1 MKLSYKISAI
11 LGLISLTG
19 CVEEMENAESS
30 EQSAYSE
37 KVSIYFEAGYP
48 LTDPDT
54 KVTLDKENGLKWTG
68 DETATLIFGIDGKNN
83 SNNPTIPSIAP
94 GIFKGEF
101 TVPSGFTMEN
111 LRGIVVPG
119 DNGAYFRGD
128 HQTNKARIR
137 MKSPTSQVQAMNGV
151 PEVKY
156 IPVFAELSESE
167 LIKNEDGS
175 YTIPQKTLW
184 SGNDL
189 VLFNIYG
196 RHADQEQ
203 GEILKSVRIDA
214 NKTITEWTEYNLGS
228 GSSAY
233 NSNATT
239 YAQVSLTEA
248 NTIADKTHENGL
260 KVYMGVVLGGSR
272 TISKVTVTTDKAVY
286 TKAVSKTFAQDNVKY
301 LNIYQ
306 VGLDMSNG
314 YTRQSLTTYSSDGG
328 QTWDQTIP
336 ETFTTLAVKT
346 GTGVNLSEESLTN
359 IKTAMARQSQA
370 VDLDLRQSTYESTV
384 FPAVFGGTADAGCTV
399 IKSIRF
405 PHNVNEIAENAFAYC
420 SSLESVD
427 LTDITTI
434 NTKAFF
440 WSGLKTLDVP
450 KTVTKFP
457 GFLSFGCCTQ
467 LTEIYYDSPT
477 VQYNDANGNRINH
490 TVFAYVNMTD
500 GNQNP
505 IKYKYEESAH
515 PELYPEEPLC
525 TITIG
530 PNVDYLARYMFCY
543 NDNIAK
549 IIFQDK
555 VGSIGNYAFDYM
567 RNVYLFDCRMMP
579 APISSYVSD
588 NYQRSLGQ
596 LAKAAGKSIRILV
609 PTGMADAF
617 KAKYPFKWMVNNGWT
632 IEEDQAEPATLENV
646 RIGSYNIRIQSS
658 SDGDNN
664 WPTRKPITVQS
675 IKDIDFDI
683 FGLQE
688 AQTYH
693 HTYLQETLGDVYGF
707 EWFCPNTGS
716 SKESV
721 GIAYRKSDWSLAQ
734 LNKFYINSDP
744 DTQGKSDTGSS
755 GNYYRGALCGTFIH
769 KKTGTKLF
777 FMSTH
782 GCLNKEPNVNYAYL
796 YPEQEA
802 RFNPDGLPSFFVGDL
817 NARPDW
823 ESSVLFRTYW
833 NDTYLTIDETLR
845 QGCDDTFNGWDSP
858 EGREDRRIDFV
869 YYKGAG
875 VTPTLYKCDNTL
887 YNGKYPSDHWPV
899 YADFTIEPA
908 SASTEVSA
916 E

>member
-1 MKLSYKISAI
+1 MRKFSILLSATVLACTVACVQEMDVPMQTGPEGQKVTISF
-11 LGLISLTG
+11 T
-19 CVEEMENAESS
+19 AE
-30 EQSAYSE
+30 
-37 KVSIYFEAGYP
+37 YP
-48 LTDPDT
+48 GMSPDT
-54 KVTLDKENGLKWTG
+54 KVLLDENEKILKWEG
-68 DETATLIFGIDGKNN
+68 DETATLIFGIDNTNN

-94 GIFKGEF
+94 GVFQGEI
-101 TVPSGFTMEN
+101 TIPSGFTMED
-111 LRGIVVPG
+111 LRGIVVPSG
-119 DNGAYFRGD
+119 NGANFRGN
-128 HQTNKARIR
+128 HGTYKARIR
-137 MKSPTSQVQAMNGV
+137 SYIDNPQTSDGTPDMDQCPFFV
-151 PEVKY
+151 PLTKADIDSVDVNTFKAGTVSLY
-156 IPVFAELSESE
+156 SAA
-167 LIKNEDGS
+167 
-175 YTIPQKTLW
+175 
-184 SGNDL
+184 DL
-189 VLFNIYG
+189 ARYKVYG
-196 RHADQEQ
+196 RHSEMES
-203 GEILKSVRIDA
+203 GEILQSVS
-214 NKTITEWTEYNLGS
+214 ITASGILAGSYEYNISNGGFGTN
-228 GSSAY
+228 GSSKTVTV
-233 NSNATT
+233 NSS
-239 YAQVSLTEA
+239 QGQ
-248 NTIADKTHENGL
+248 TIADKTSEN
-260 KVYMGVVLGGSR
+260 GVVLYQNLLIGGSR
-272 TISKVTVTTDKAVY
+272 TVSTVTVRTDKAVY
-286 TKAVSKTFAQDNVKY
+286 TKSVNKTFSQKNKSVLRVY
-301 LNIYQ
+301 PI
-306 VGLDMSNG
+306 GLDLSSG
-314 YTRQSLTTYSSDGG
+314 FTRESLITYSADNG
-328 QTWDQTIP
+328 QTWEHKIP
-336 ETFTTLAVKT
+336 ETFTTLCVKT

-359 IKTAMARQSQA
+359 IKAAMARQSQA
-370 VDLDLRQSTYESTV
+370 VDLDLRQSTYESSV
-384 FPAVFGGTADAGCTV
+384 FPAVFGGTADDRCTV

-405 PHNVNEIAENAFAYC
+405 PHNVTEVAENAFAYC

-450 KTVTKFP
+450 KTVTQFP

-477 VQYNDANGNRINH
+477 VQYKDANGNRINH
-490 TVFAYVNMTD
+490 TVFAYVNITD

-505 IKYKYEESAH
+505 VKYIYQETDY
-515 PELYPEEPLC
+515 PELYPDEPQC

-555 VGSIGNYAFDYM
+555 VGTIGNYAFDYM
-567 RNVYLFDCRMMP
+567 RNVYLFDCRLMP
-579 APISSYVSD
+579 SPISSYTSN
-588 NYQRSLGQ
+588 NYQRQLGQ
-596 LAKAAGKSIRILV
+596 LAKASGKDLKILV
-609 PTGMADAF
+609 PTGMAESFSAN
-617 KAKYPFKWMVNNGWT
+617 YPFVWMLNNGWN
-632 IEEDQAEPATLENV
+632 IVEDNAEPATLEDV
-646 RIGSYNIRIQSS
+646 RIGTYNIRIQSS

-693 HTYLQETLGDVYGF
+693 HTYLQETLGDIYGF

-721 GIAYRKSDWSLAQ
+721 GIAYKKSEWSLAK

-744 DTQGKSDTGSS
+744 DTQAKCDTGSS

-782 GCLNKEPNVNYAYL
+782 GCLNKEPNNTYAYL

-823 ESSVLFRTYW
+823 DSSVLFRTYW
-833 NDTYLTIDETLR
+833 NDTYLTIDATLR
-845 QGCDDTFNGWDSP
+845 QGCDNTFNGWDSP
-858 EGREDRRIDFV
+858 EGRDDRRIDFV

-887 YNGKYPSDHWPV
+887 YDGKYPSDHWPV

-908 SASTEVSA
+908 STSTEVPT

>member
-1 MKLSYKISAI
+1 MRKFSILLSATVLACTVACVQEMDAPMQTGPEGQKVTISF
-11 LGLISLTG
+11 T
-19 CVEEMENAESS
+19 AE
-30 EQSAYSE
+30 
-37 KVSIYFEAGYP
+37 YP
-48 LTDPDT
+48 GMSPDT
-54 KVTLDKENGLKWTG
+54 KVLLDENEKILKWEG
-68 DETATLIFGIDGKNN
+68 DETATLIFGIDGTNN

-94 GIFKGEF
+94 GVFQGEI
-101 TVPSGFTMEN
+101 TIPSGFTMEN
-111 LRGIVVPG
+111 LCGIVVPSG
-119 DNGAYFRGD
+119 NGANFRGN
-128 HQTNKARIR
+128 HGTYKARIR
-137 MKSPTSQVQAMNGV
+137 SYIDNPQTSDGTPDMDQCPFFV
-151 PEVKY
+151 PLTKADIDSVDVNTFK
-156 IPVFAELSESE
+156 A
-167 LIKNEDGS
+167 GS
-175 YTIPQKTLW
+175 VSLY
-184 SGNDL
+184 SAADL
-189 VLFNIYG
+189 ARYKVYG
-196 RHADQEQ
+196 RHSEMES
-203 GEILKSVRIDA
+203 GEILQSVSITA
-214 NKTITEWTEYNLGS
+214 NGILAGSYEYNISNGGFGTN
-228 GSSAY
+228 GSSKTVTV
-233 NSNATT
+233 NSS
-239 YAQVSLTEA
+239 QGQ
-248 NTIADKTHENGL
+248 TIADKTSED
-260 KVYMGVVLGGSR
+260 GVVLYQNLLLGGSR
-272 TISKVTVTTDKAVY
+272 TVSTVTVRTDKAVY
-286 TKAVSKTFAQDNVKY
+286 TKSVNKTFSQKNKSVLRVY
-301 LNIYQ
+301 PI
-306 VGLDMSNG
+306 GLDLSSG
-314 YTRQSLTTYSSDGG
+314 FTRESLITYSADNG
-328 QTWDQTIP
+328 QTWEHKIP
-336 ETFTTLAVKT
+336 ETFTTLCVKT

-359 IKTAMARQSQA
+359 IKAAMAKQSQA
-370 VDLDLRQSTYESTV
+370 VDLDLRQSTYESSV
-384 FPAVFGGTADAGCTV
+384 FPAVFGGTADDRCTV

-405 PHNVNEIAENAFAYC
+405 PHNVTEVAENAFAYC

-450 KTVTKFP
+450 KTVTQFP

-477 VQYNDANGNRINH
+477 VQYKDANGNRINH
-490 TVFAYVNMTD
+490 TVFAYVNITD

-505 IKYKYEESAH
+505 VKYIYSETDY
-515 PELYPEEPLC
+515 PELYPDEPQC

-555 VGSIGNYAFDYM
+555 VGTIGNYAFDYM
-567 RNVYLFDCRMMP
+567 RNVYLFDCRLMP
-579 APISSYVSD
+579 SPISSYKSD
-588 NYQRSLGQ
+588 NYQRELGQ
-596 LAKAAGKSIRILV
+596 LAKASGKDLKILV
-609 PTGMADAF
+609 PTGMAESFSAN
-617 KAKYPFKWMVNNGWT
+617 YPFVWMLKNGWN
-632 IEEDQAEPATLENV
+632 IVEDNAEPATLEDV
-646 RIGSYNIRIQSS
+646 RIGTYNIRIQSS

-693 HTYLQETLGDVYGF
+693 HTYLQETLGDIYGF

-721 GIAYRKSDWSLAQ
+721 GIAYKKSEWSLAK

-744 DTQGKSDTGSS
+744 DTQAKSDTGSS

-782 GCLNKEPNVNYAYL
+782 GCLNKEPNNTYAYL

-823 ESSVLFRTYW
+823 DSSVLFRTYW

-858 EGREDRRIDFV
+858 EGRADRRIDFV

-887 YNGKYPSDHWPV
+887 YDGKYPSDHWPV

-908 SASTEVSA
+908 SASTEVPT

>member
-1 MKLSYKISAI
+1 MRKFSILLSATVLACTVACVQEMDAPMQTGPEGQKVTISF
-11 LGLISLTG
+11 T
-19 CVEEMENAESS
+19 AE
-30 EQSAYSE
+30 
-37 KVSIYFEAGYP
+37 YP
-48 LTDPDT
+48 GMSPDT
-54 KVTLDKENGLKWTG
+54 KVLLDENEKILKWEG
-68 DETATLIFGIDGKNN
+68 DETATLIFGIDSTNN

-94 GIFKGEF
+94 GVFQGEI
-101 TVPSGFTMEN
+101 TIPSGFTMEN
-111 LRGIVVPG
+111 LRGIVVPSG
-119 DNGAYFRGD
+119 NGGNFRGN
-128 HQTNKARIR
+128 HGTYKARIR
-137 MKSPTSQVQAMNGV
+137 SYIDNPQTSDGTPDMDQC
-151 PEVKY
+151 PF
-156 IPVFAELSESE
+156 FAPLTKADIDSVDVNTF
-167 LIKNEDGS
+167 KAGS
-175 YTIPQKTLW
+175 VSLY
-184 SGNDL
+184 SAADL
-189 VLFNIYG
+189 ARYKVYG
-196 RHADQEQ
+196 RHSEMES
-203 GEILKSVRIDA
+203 GEILQSVSITA
-214 NKTITEWTEYNLGS
+214 NGILAGSYEYNISNGGFGTN
-228 GSSAY
+228 GSSKTVTV
-233 NSNATT
+233 NSS
-239 YAQVSLTEA
+239 QGQ
-248 NTIADKTHENGL
+248 TIADKTSEN
-260 KVYMGVVLGGSR
+260 GVVLYQNLLIGGSR
-272 TISKVTVTTDKAVY
+272 TVSTVTVRTDKAVY
-286 TKAVSKTFAQDNVKY
+286 TKSVNKTFSQKNKSILRVY
-301 LNIYQ
+301 PI
-306 VGLDMSNG
+306 GLDLSSG
-314 YTRQSLTTYSSDGG
+314 FTRESLITYSADNG
-328 QTWDQTIP
+328 QTWEHKIP
-336 ETFTTLAVKT
+336 ETFTTLCVKT
-346 GTGVNLSEESLTN
+346 GTGINLSDDTLAG
-359 IKTAMARQSQA
+359 IKAAMAKQSQA
-370 VDLDLRQSTYESTV
+370 VDLDLRQSTYESSV
-384 FPAVFGGTADAGCTV
+384 FPAVFGGTADDRCTV

-405 PHNVNEIAENAFAYC
+405 PHNVTEVAENAFAYC

-450 KTVTKFP
+450 KTVTQLP

-477 VQYNDANGNRINH
+477 VQYKDANGNRINH
-490 TVFAYVNMTD
+490 TVFAYVNITD
-500 GNQNP
+500 GNHNP
-505 IKYKYEESAH
+505 VKYIYQETDY
-515 PELYPEEPLC
+515 PELYPDEPQC

-555 VGSIGNYAFDYM
+555 VGTIGNYAFDYM
-567 RNVYLFDCRMMP
+567 RNVYLFDCRLMP
-579 APISSYVSD
+579 SPISAYKSD
-588 NYQRSLGQ
+588 NYQRQLGQ
-596 LAKAAGKSIRILV
+596 LAKASGKDLKILV
-609 PTGMADAF
+609 PTGMAESFSAN
-617 KAKYPFKWMVNNGWT
+617 YPFVWMLNNGWN
-632 IEEDQAEPATLENV
+632 IVEDNAEPATLEDV
-646 RIGSYNIRIQSS
+646 RIGTYNIRIQSS

-693 HTYLQETLGDVYGF
+693 HTYLQETLGDIYGF

-721 GIAYRKSDWSLAQ
+721 GIAYKKSEWSLAK

-744 DTQGKSDTGSS
+744 DTQAKSDTGSS

-782 GCLNKEPNVNYAYL
+782 GCLNKEPNNTYAYL

-823 ESSVLFRTYW
+823 DSSVLFRTYW

-858 EGREDRRIDFV
+858 EGRVDRRIDYV

-887 YNGKYPSDHWPV
+887 YDGKYPSDHWPI

-908 SASTEVSA
+908 SASTEVP
-916 E
+916 EE

>member
-1 MKLSYKISAI
+1 MRKFSILLSATVLACTVACVQEMDAPMQTGPEGQKVTISF
-11 LGLISLTG
+11 T
-19 CVEEMENAESS
+19 AE
-30 EQSAYSE
+30 
-37 KVSIYFEAGYP
+37 YP
-48 LTDPDT
+48 GMSPDT
-54 KVTLDKENGLKWTG
+54 KVLLDENEKILKWEG
-68 DETATLIFGIDGKNN
+68 DETATLIFGIDSTNN

-94 GIFKGEF
+94 GVFQGEI
-101 TVPSGFTMEN
+101 TIPSGFTMED
-111 LRGIVVPG
+111 LRRIVVPSG
-119 DNGAYFRGD
+119 NGANFRGN
-128 HQTNKARIR
+128 HGTYKARIR
-137 MKSPTSQVQAMNGV
+137 SYIDNPQTSNGTPDMDQCPFFV
-151 PEVKY
+151 PLTKADIDSVDVNTFK
-156 IPVFAELSESE
+156 A
-167 LIKNEDGS
+167 GS
-175 YTIPQKTLW
+175 VSLY
-184 SGNDL
+184 SAADL
-189 VLFNIYG
+189 ARYKVYG
-196 RHADQEQ
+196 RHSEMES
-203 GEILKSVRIDA
+203 GEILQSVSITA
-214 NKTITEWTEYNLGS
+214 NGILAGSYEYNISNGGFGTN
-228 GSSAY
+228 GSSKTVTV
-233 NSNATT
+233 NSS
-239 YAQVSLTEA
+239 QGQ
-248 NTIADKTHENGL
+248 TIADKTSEN
-260 KVYMGVVLGGSR
+260 GVVLYQNLLIGGSR
-272 TISKVTVTTDKAVY
+272 TVSTVTVRTDKAVY
-286 TKAVSKTFAQDNVKY
+286 TKSVNKTFSQKNKSV
-301 LNIYQ
+301 LRVYQ
-306 VGLDMSNG
+306 IGLDLSSG
-314 YTRQSLTTYSSDGG
+314 FTRESLITYSADNG
-328 QTWDQTIP
+328 QTWEHKIP
-336 ETFTTLAVKT
+336 ETFTTLCVKT

-359 IKTAMARQSQA
+359 IRTAMARQSQA
-370 VDLDLRQSTYESTV
+370 VDLDLRQSTYESSV
-384 FPAVFGGTADAGCTV
+384 FPAVFGGTADNRCTV

-405 PHNVNEIAENAFAYC
+405 PHNVTEVAENAFAYC

-450 KTVTKFP
+450 KTVTQFP

-477 VQYNDANGNRINH
+477 VQYKDANGNRINH
-490 TVFAYVNMTD
+490 TVFAYVNITD
-500 GNQNP
+500 GNHNP
-505 IKYKYEESAH
+505 VKYIYSETDY
-515 PELYPEEPLC
+515 PELYPDEPQC

-555 VGSIGNYAFDYM
+555 VGTIGNYAFDYM
-567 RNVYLFDCRMMP
+567 RNVYLFDCRLMP
-579 APISSYVSD
+579 SPISAYTSN
-588 NYQRSLGQ
+588 NYQRQLGQ
-596 LAKAAGKSIRILV
+596 LAKASGKDLKILV
-609 PTGMADAF
+609 PTGMAESFSAN
-617 KAKYPFKWMVNNGWT
+617 YPFVWMLNNGWN
-632 IEEDQAEPATLENV
+632 IVEDNAEPATLEDV
-646 RIGSYNIRIQSS
+646 RIGTYNIRIQSS

-693 HTYLQETLGDVYGF
+693 HTYLQETLGDIYGF

-721 GIAYRKSDWSLAQ
+721 GIAYKKSEWSLAK

-744 DTQGKSDTGSS
+744 DTQAKCDTGSS

-782 GCLNKEPNVNYAYL
+782 GCLNKEPNNTYAYL

-823 ESSVLFRTYW
+823 DSSVLFRTYW

-845 QGCDDTFNGWDSP
+845 QGCEDTFNGWDSP
-858 EGREDRRIDFV
+858 EGRADRRIDFV

-887 YNGKYPSDHWPV
+887 YDGKYPSDHWPV

-908 SASTEVSA
+908 SASTEVPA

>member
-1 MKLSYKISAI
+1 MRKFSFLATVLACTVACVQETDAPMQIRQEGQKVTISFTAEYPE
-11 LGLISLTG
+11 IS
-19 CVEEMENAESS
+19 
-30 EQSAYSE
+30 
-37 KVSIYFEAGYP
+37 
-48 LTDPDT
+48 PDT
-54 KVTLDKENGLKWTG
+54 KVLLDENEKILKWEG
-68 DETATLIFGIDGKNN
+68 NESATLIFGIEGTNN
-83 SNNPTIPSIAP
+83 SNNPTISSVAP
-94 GIFKGEF
+94 GVFSGEI
-101 TVPSGFTMEN
+101 TIPSGFTMDN
-111 LRGIVVPG
+111 LIGIVVPSE
-119 DNGAYFRGD
+119 NGADFRGN
-128 HQTNKARIR
+128 HGTYKVRIR
-137 MKSPTSQVQAMNGV
+137 SYIDNPQTSDGTPDMDQCPFFV
-151 PEVKY
+151 PLTKADLDSTDVNTYKAGS
-156 IPVFAELSESE
+156 VTLLSAA
-167 LIKNEDGS
+167 
-175 YTIPQKTLW
+175 
-184 SGNDL
+184 DL
-189 VLFNIYG
+189 ARYKVYG
-196 RHADQEQ
+196 RHPEMES
-203 GEILKSVRIDA
+203 GEKLKSVSITA
-214 NKTITEWTEYNLGS
+214 NNILAGSFEYNLANSGFGTNGS
-228 GSSAY
+228 AKTVTV
-233 NSNATT
+233 NSI
-239 YAQVSLTEA
+239 QGE
-248 NTIADKTHENGL
+248 TIADKTSEN
-260 KVYMGVVLGGSR
+260 GVVLYQNLLLGGTR
-272 TISKVTVTTDKAVY
+272 TISNVTVKTDKAVY
-286 TKAVSKTFAQDNVKY
+286 TKTISKSFAKKDISTLKV
-301 LNIYQ
+301 YQ
-306 VGLDMSNG
+306 IGLDLSNG
-314 YTRQSLTTYSSDGG
+314 YNRESLITYSADGG
-328 QTWDQTIP
+328 QTWLQTIP

-346 GTGVNLSEESLTN
+346 GTGVNLSEETLTN
-359 IKTAMARQSQA
+359 IKDAMAKQSQA
-370 VDLDLRQSTYESTV
+370 IELDLRQSTYESSI
-384 FPAVFGGTADAGCTV
+384 FPNVFGGTAEEKCTI

-405 PHNVNEIAENAFAYC
+405 PHNVTEIAENAFAYC

-490 TVFAYVNMTD
+490 TVFAYVNITD

-505 IKYKYEESAH
+505 NKYTYAKADY
-515 PELYPEEPLC
+515 PELYPDEPQC

-530 PNVDYLARYMFCY
+530 PNVNYLARYMFCC

-555 VGSIGNYAFDYM
+555 VGTIGNYAFDYL

-579 APISSYVSD
+579 SPISSYVSD
-588 NYQRSLGQ
+588 NYQRELGQ
-596 LAKAAGKSIRILV
+596 SAKASGKDLKILV
-609 PTGMADAF
+609 STGMTESF
-617 KAKYPFKWMVNNGWT
+617 KAKYPFKWMLSNGWT
-632 IEEDQAEPATLENV
+632 IVEENAEPATLENV
-646 RIGSYNIRIQSS
+646 RIGTYNIRIQSS

-721 GIAYRKSDWSLAQ
+721 GIAYKKSDWSLAA

-744 DTQGKSDTGSS
+744 DTQAKCDTGSS
-755 GNYYRGALCGTFIH
+755 GNFYRGALCGTFIH
-769 KKTGTKLF
+769 KKTGTKIF

-782 GCLNKEPNVNYAYL
+782 GCLNKEPNITYAYL

-823 ESSVLFRTYW
+823 DSSIRFRTYW

-845 QGCDDTFNGWDSP
+845 QGCDNTFNGWDSP

-869 YYKGAG
+869 YYKGTG

-887 YNGKYPSDHWPV
+887 YDGKYPSDHWPV
-899 YADFTIEPA
+899 FADFTIEPA
-908 SASTEVSA
+908 SASN
-916 E
+916 

>member
-1 MKLSYKISAI
+1 MRKFSILLSATVLACTVACVQEMDAPMQTGPEGQKVTISF
-11 LGLISLTG
+11 T
-19 CVEEMENAESS
+19 AE
-30 EQSAYSE
+30 
-37 KVSIYFEAGYP
+37 YP
-48 LTDPDT
+48 GMSPDT
-54 KVTLDKENGLKWTG
+54 KVLLDENEKILKWEG
-68 DETATLIFGIDGKNN
+68 DETATLIFGIDSTNN

-94 GIFKGEF
+94 GVFQGEI
-101 TVPSGFTMEN
+101 TIPSGFTMEN
-111 LRGIVVPG
+111 LRGIVVPSG
-119 DNGAYFRGD
+119 NGANFRGN
-128 HQTNKARIR
+128 HGTYKARIR
-137 MKSPTSQVQAMNGV
+137 SYIDNPQTSDGTPDMDQCPFFV
-151 PEVKY
+151 PLTKADIDSVDVNTFK
-156 IPVFAELSESE
+156 A
-167 LIKNEDGS
+167 GS
-175 YTIPQKTLW
+175 VSLY
-184 SGNDL
+184 SAADL
-189 VLFNIYG
+189 ARYKVYG
-196 RHADQEQ
+196 RHSEMES
-203 GEILKSVRIDA
+203 GEILQSVSITA
-214 NKTITEWTEYNLGS
+214 NGILAGSYEYNISNGGFGTN
-228 GSSAY
+228 GSSKTVTV
-233 NSNATT
+233 NSS
-239 YAQVSLTEA
+239 QGQ
-248 NTIADKTHENGL
+248 TIADKTSEN
-260 KVYMGVVLGGSR
+260 GVVLYQNLLIGGSR
-272 TISKVTVTTDKAVY
+272 TVSTVTVRTDKAVY
-286 TKAVSKTFAQDNVKY
+286 TKSVNKTFSQKNKSVLRVY
-301 LNIYQ
+301 PI
-306 VGLDMSNG
+306 GLDLSSG
-314 YTRQSLTTYSSDGG
+314 FTRESLITYSADNG
-328 QTWDQTIP
+328 QTWEHKIP
-336 ETFTTLAVKT
+336 ETFTSLAVKT
-346 GTGVNLSEESLTN
+346 GTGVNLSDETLAG
-359 IKTAMARQSQA
+359 IKAAMAKQSQA
-370 VDLDLRQSTYESTV
+370 VDLDLRQSTYESSV
-384 FPAVFGGTADAGCTV
+384 FPAVFGGTADDRCTV

-405 PHNVNEIAENAFAYC
+405 PHNVTEVAENAFAYC

-450 KTVTKFP
+450 KTVTQLP

-477 VQYNDANGNRINH
+477 VQYKDANGNRINH
-490 TVFAYVNMTD
+490 TVFAYVNITD

-505 IKYKYEESAH
+505 VKYIYSETDY
-515 PELYPEEPLC
+515 PELYPDEPQC

-555 VGSIGNYAFDYM
+555 VGTIGNYAFDYM
-567 RNVYLFDCRMMP
+567 RNVYLFDCRLMP
-579 APISSYVSD
+579 SPISAYKSD
-588 NYQRSLGQ
+588 NYQRQLGQ
-596 LAKAAGKSIRILV
+596 LAKASGKDLKILV
-609 PTGMADAF
+609 PTGMAESFSAN
-617 KAKYPFKWMVNNGWT
+617 YPFVWMLNNGWN
-632 IEEDQAEPATLENV
+632 IVEENAEPATLEDV
-646 RIGSYNIRIQSS
+646 RIGTYNIRIQSS

-693 HTYLQETLGDVYGF
+693 HTYLQETLGDIYGF

-721 GIAYRKSDWSLAQ
+721 GIAYKKSEWSLAK

-744 DTQGKSDTGSS
+744 DTQAKCDTGSS
-755 GNYYRGALCGTFIH
+755 GNYYRGALCGTLIH

-782 GCLNKEPNVNYAYL
+782 GCLNKEPNNTYAYL

-823 ESSVLFRTYW
+823 DSSVLFRTYW

-845 QGCDDTFNGWDSP
+845 QGCEDTFNGWDSP
-858 EGREDRRIDFV
+858 EGRADRRIDFV

-887 YNGKYPSDHWPV
+887 YDGKYPSDHWPV

-908 SASTEVSA
+908 SASTEVPT